1 MQDIKTEYKGCWKSI
16 LINAGL
22 EEKYFSGKHQA
33 CPFCKEGKDRYRYV
47 LDKELL
53 YCNVCG
59 VRGGINSYMEWT
71 GLSFK
76 QSCEKIRNTK
86 VNYQK
91 SEARRKPDPMILLKR
106 IHSKLAKVQAGDV
119 VDTYLN
125 SRKITIRPPDV
136 LTGSKMP
143 YYGGRGLD
151 GQKVAGV
158 YDCMVSRITNVG
170 GGLQS
175 YHLVYLTPE
184 GRKIENAQAKIIVT
198 PITTIT
204 GCSVKIPLVYEIDI
218 TVMGIAEGIETG
230 LAIAQDEGLTVWAGI
245 SANGMSSII
254 IPDTIKTVF
263 IYSDNDSNY
272 VGQAAAYKLAARL
285 KASGK
290 EVKVFVPEI
299 ENTDWAD
306 TL

>member
-1 MQDIKTEYKGCWKSI
+1 MTEITEEYRGRWASI
-16 LINAGL
+16 LITEGIEA
-22 EEKYFSGKHQA
+22 KHFTGKHGP
-33 CPFCKEGKDRYRYV
+33 CIFCGGRDRARWVIDDEYYWCNNCNPMTPI
-47 LDKELL
+47 DL
-53 YCNVCG
+53 YM
-59 VRGGINSYMEWT
+59 RWT

-106 IHSKLAKVQAGDV
+106 IHSKLAKVQTGDV

-143 YYGGRGLD
+143 YYGGG
-151 GQKVAGV
+151 KVAGV
-158 YDCMVSRITNVG
+158 YDCVVSRITNVG

-175 YHLVYLTPE
+175 YHLVYLTALGE
-184 GRKIENAQAKIIVT
+184 KISNAQAKIIIT
-198 PITTIT
+198 PIATIT
-204 GCSVKIPLVYEIDI
+204 GCSVKIPYSGSGDSSLA
-218 TVMGIAEGIETG
+218 IAEGIET
-230 LAIAQDEGLTVWAGI
+230 AMAVSQDEGIQCWSGI

-254 IPDTIKTVF
+254 IPDSIKTVY

-290 EVKVFVPEI
+290 EVKVFIPEKMG
-299 ENTDWAD
+299 TDWLD
-306 TL
+306 TI